1 MIRIWIAMMLAL
13 LLLAG
18 CGGEKD
24 AGYVARKLDI
34 VLPQPAA
41 VTSGDSHGG
50 FHGDGLL
57 HMELTGTGGAPLP
70 GRRRRV
76 GLAGL
81 ARASPGMVVSGGP
94 SGERDGGYVAAVL
107 LQLYLCGL

>member
-41 VTSGDSHGG
+41 VIFIYNFIIYNLRLASTTS
-50 FHGDGLL
+50 
-57 HMELTGTGGAPLP
+57 E
-70 GRRRRV
+70 
-76 GLAGL
+76 
-81 ARASPGMVVSGGP
+81 
-94 SGERDGGYVAAVL
+94 
-107 LQLYLCGL
+107 

>member
-41 VTSGDSHGG
+41 V
-50 FHGDGLL
+50 
-57 HMELTGTGGAPLP
+57 
-70 GRRRRV
+70 
-76 GLAGL
+76 
-81 ARASPGMVVSGGP
+81 P
-94 SGERDGGYVAAVL
+94 SGLSDL
-107 LQLYLCGL
+107 LEIREHLLILAWKNSANRLTSRKISGIRLY

>member
-18 CGGEKD
+18 CGGGKD

-41 VTSGDSHGG
+41 VTSGTATGAS
-50 FHGDGLL
+50 
-57 HMELTGTGGAPLP
+57 TGTAC
-70 GRRRRV
+70 
-76 GLAGL
+76 
-81 ARASPGMVVSGGP
+81 STWS
-94 SGERDGGYVAAVL
+94 
-107 LQLYLCGL
+107 

>member
-41 VTSGDSHGG
+41 VTPGDSHGAS
-50 FHGDGLL
+50 
-57 HMELTGTGGAPLP
+57 TGTAC
-70 GRRRRV
+70 
-76 GLAGL
+76 
-81 ARASPGMVVSGGP
+81 STWS
-94 SGERDGGYVAAVL
+94 
-107 LQLYLCGL
+107 

>member
-1 MIRIWIAMMLAL
+1 MIRIWIAVLPVL

-41 VTSGDSHGG
+41 VTGASR
-50 FHGDGLL
+50 
-57 HMELTGTGGAPLP
+57 GTAC
-70 GRRRRV
+70 
-76 GLAGL
+76 
-81 ARASPGMVVSGGP
+81 STWS
-94 SGERDGGYVAAVL
+94 
-107 LQLYLCGL
+107 

>member
-41 VTSGDSHGG
+41 
-50 FHGDGLL
+50 FHLK
-57 HMELTGTGGAPLP
+57 A
-70 GRRRRV
+70 
-76 GLAGL
+76 
-81 ARASPGMVVSGGP
+81 
-94 SGERDGGYVAAVL
+94 
-107 LQLYLCGL
+107 